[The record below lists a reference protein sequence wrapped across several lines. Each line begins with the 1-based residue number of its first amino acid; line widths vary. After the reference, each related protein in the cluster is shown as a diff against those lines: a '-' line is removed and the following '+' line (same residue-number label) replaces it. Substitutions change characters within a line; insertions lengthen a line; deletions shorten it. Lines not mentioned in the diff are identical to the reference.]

1 MGQRGHQREELS
13 CLEDSTE
20 SKAVGT
26 KKRRSENGDLDS
38 WLAKATMGERGAETG
53 YYAGRGY

>member
-38 WLAKATMGERGAETG
+38 WLAEATMGE
-53 YYAGRGY
+53 

>member
-13 CLEDSTE
+13 CFEDSTE

-26 KKRRSENGDLDS
+26 EKKRSENGDLDS
-38 WLAKATMGERGAETG
+38 WLAKATMGE
-53 YYAGRGY
+53 